1 MVQDDTS
8 RQVSGNLPLPVLTG
22 AAIRD
27 ALEPDRVVGS
37 EQVYEGAVWTVMRQS
52 VDLGAA
58 GTVVRDVVRHPGAA
72 AVIALD
78 ERDRVVLVNQYRHP
92 VGARLWEAPAGLVDR
107 EDEDPLQTAQRELAE
122 EAGLRADL
130 WFPLLTMALTPG
142 GSDERIHLFLAR
154 GLSVADTE
162 EFVPTGEE
170 STMHSALVPL
180 DDLVSAVL
188 EGRIANAT
196 LVAGVLA
203 VQRHRDE
210 QWRGLPEPA

>member
-1 MVQDDTS
+1 
-8 RQVSGNLPLPVLTG
+8 
-22 AAIRD
+22 
-27 ALEPDRVVGS
+27 
-37 EQVYEGAVWTVMRQS
+37 MRQS

>member
-142 GSDERIHLFLAR
+142 GSDERIHQI
-154 GLSVADTE
+154 
-162 EFVPTGEE
+162 
-170 STMHSALVPL
+170 
-180 DDLVSAVL
+180 
-188 EGRIANAT
+188 GRAH
-196 LVAGVLA
+196 V
-203 VQRHRDE
+203 
-210 QWRGLPEPA
+210 